1 MTSPSEKPQPG
12 TIHSTANIE
21 ELKEKLS
28 LDRAEIT
35 VTPPESTPPSCVFN
49 SQAPGNTIPVADV
62 IRDIKLATQK
72 VPTIETPELPEEESD
87 ETDNGPDAA

>member
-12 TIHSTANIE
+12 TIHTAADIE

-28 LDRAEIT
+28 LDKAEIT

-49 SQAPGNTIPVADV
+49 SQAPGNTIPVAEV
-62 IRDIKLATQK
+62 IRDIKLATQR
-72 VPTIETPELPEEESD
+72 VPKIEHPEEEPHQKD
-87 ETDNGPDAA
+87 DGPEAA